1 MIISCSINE
10 QPILKSSENIGLVE
24 DSEDVGYL
32 INRYIELIEKDS
44 QITDLQKG
52 VVYSALS
59 TAAYSTNY
67 WYNRAQQ

>member
-1 MIISCSINE
+1 M
-10 QPILKSSENIGLVE
+10 GLVE

-59 TAAYSTNY
+59 TASYSTNY

>member
-1 MIISCSINE
+1 M
-10 QPILKSSENIGLVE
+10 GLVE

-67 WYNRAQQ
+67 WYKRAQQ